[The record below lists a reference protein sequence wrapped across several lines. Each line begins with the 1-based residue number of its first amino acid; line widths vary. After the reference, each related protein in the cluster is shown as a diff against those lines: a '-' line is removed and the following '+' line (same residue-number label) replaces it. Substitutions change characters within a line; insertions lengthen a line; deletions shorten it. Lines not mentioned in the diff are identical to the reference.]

1 MQTWYDHLLD
11 CSECIHELTYSEGV
25 TKTYRLTYE
34 SVEVSHALF
43 DKHNAPN
50 GWKISSR
57 LLREYIEFFG
67 AKTEQLDLLV
77 KDEKAIF
84 TSFTEKIMDGK
95 GKKSPALLDI
105 LLMHLTEILK
115 QPLETAI
122 SLHIQDFDDFHA
134 EEDVHIVINV
144 KDFKA
149 IVVHAETLKAPMSA
163 QFSRPGRPLLF
174 RYTDRGLTCEFIL
187 MTTGISQAVPP
198 ATAPKVASTRP
209 GSQASR
215 QPSAVPLRP
224 SRQSTVDPDAST
236 RQPSVA
242 SGMPS
247 RQASHAVVQTVE
259 ERNTEMAPP
268 PKPASVAGPR
278 ERRVLGSLGRQ
289 ISQATTTTSN
299 ADPDPESLF
308 MPQGDEDDSRF
319 DPTNFDEEPEEMLGW
334 DANADVVSQGSCS
347 VELNYADFLKTGGYH
362 PTFRDAI
369 THEPPP
375 LSQSLNRSTQGLPP
389 TQRLSQV
396 SSLILCLILW
406 LIHFADERIV

>member
-1 MQTWYDHLLD
+1 MQTWYVNQIDY
-11 CSECIHELTYSEGV
+11 SGYTSELTEPRGV

-34 SVEVSHALF
+34 SVEISHALF

-57 LLREYIEFFG
+57 ILREYIEFFG
-67 AKTEQLDLLV
+67 TKTEQLDLLV

-95 GKKSPALLDI
+95 
-105 LLMHLTEILK
+105 EILK

-149 IVVHAETLKAPMSA
+149 IVIHAESLKAPMSA

-198 ATAPKVASTRP
+198 ATAPRVASTRL
-209 GSQASR
+209 GGQASR
-215 QPSAVPLRP
+215 QPSTVPLRP
-224 SRQSTVDPDAST
+224 SRQSTVDLDAST

-242 SGMPS
+242 SGLPS
-247 RQASHAVVQTVE
+247 RQSSHAVSQTVE
-259 ERNTEMAPP
+259 SRNTEMAPP
-268 PKPASVAGPR
+268 PKPGSVAGPR

-289 ISQATTTTSN
+289 ISQATTTSN
-299 ADPDPESLF
+299 VDPDPESLF
-308 MPQGDEDDSRF
+308 MPQGEEDDRRY
-319 DPTNFDEEPEEMLGW
+319 DPQNFDEEPEEEMLGW
-334 DANADVVSQGSCS
+334 DANADVVSKS
-347 VELNYADFLKTGGYH
+347 
-362 PTFRDAI
+362 
-369 THEPPP
+369 
-375 LSQSLNRSTQGLPP
+375 
-389 TQRLSQV
+389 
-396 SSLILCLILW
+396 LCLT
-406 LIHFADERIV
+406 DQC

>member
-1 MQTWYDHLLD
+1 
-11 CSECIHELTYSEGV
+11 
-25 TKTYRLTYE
+25 
-34 SVEVSHALF
+34 
-43 DKHNAPN
+43 
-50 GWKISSR
+50 
-57 LLREYIEFFG
+57 
-67 AKTEQLDLLV
+67 
-77 KDEKAIF
+77 
-84 TSFTEKIMDGK
+84 
-95 GKKSPALLDI
+95 
-105 LLMHLTEILK
+105 MHVTEILK

-149 IVVHAETLKAPMSA
+149 IVVHAETLKVPMSA

-174 RYTDRGLTCEFIL
+174 RYTDKGLTCEFIL
-187 MTTGISQAVPP
+187 MTTGISQAIPL

-236 RQPSVA
+236 RQPSEA
-242 SGMPS
+242 LSMPS
-247 RQASHAVVQTVE
+247 RQTSHVVVQTVE
-259 ERNTEMAPP
+259 GRNTEMAPP
-268 PKPASVAGPR
+268 PKPASVAALR
-278 ERRVLGSLGRQ
+278 DRRVLGSLGRQ
-289 ISQATTTTSN
+289 ISQATTTSN

-308 MPQGDEDDSRF
+308 MPQGDEDDGRF

-334 DANADVVSQGSCS
+334 DANADVVSQGTCS
-347 VELNYADFLKTGGYH
+347 TELNRADFLETGGFH

-396 SSLILCLILW
+396 SSVMSCLMPW
-406 LIHFADERIV
+406 LIQFADEWIV